1 MEPKFAGMGCLPQMC
16 TWECGC
22 IVWMCMKVYGKC
34 FNFLLVLYWS
44 CQMLSACYSWCKLRK
59 IPLIFK
65 VVYSEQP
72 CTAKLWP
79 AINTEHPALAGLKC
93 IWVPVFISWTLF
105 LLFCRKTHSYLIFL
119 QLWAKWSIFYNK
131 CWSWLIKSQVFLFL
145 KE

>member
-16 TWECGC
+16 TWECGY
-22 IVWMCMKVYGKC
+22 IVWMCMKAYGKC

-44 CQMLSACYSWCKLRK
+44 FQMLSVCYSWCKLRK

-65 VVYSEQP
+65 VIYSEQP
-72 CTAKLWP
+72 WRKRGIVSLAQFSTSAKFWP

-105 LLFCRKTHSYLIFL
+105 LLFCRKSHSYLIFL
-119 QLWAKWSIFYNK
+119 HFSATVGKINH
-131 CWSWLIKSQVFLFL
+131 FLQ
-145 KE
+145 